1 MPAQT
6 RNAKRQ
12 HNSALLG
19 DLICH
24 DDILESILKI
34 GAPQDGVNLIV
45 TCKELYNLDMSQ
57 PGPNKVVTK
66 WLWEVGKERKQ
77 ALVEALRGNASTLS
91 AAKRKMLSKQEAR
104 MISYE
109 KAVHAMRWIRPQK
122 GLLLGAPSAH
132 GGSRNANTTDL
143 VYKLQRQNLWI

>member
-34 GAPQDGVNLIV
+34 GAPQ
-45 TCKELYNLDMSQ
+45 MSVHRALKSRL
-57 PGPNKVVTK
+57 KVVV
-66 WLWEVGKERKQ
+66 LFCIEH
-77 ALVEALRGNASTLS
+77 ALVPFRFAGEAS
-91 AAKRKMLSKQEAR
+91 
-104 MISYE
+104 
-109 KAVHAMRWIRPQK
+109 P
-122 GLLLGAPSAH
+122 
-132 GGSRNANTTDL
+132 
-143 VYKLQRQNLWI
+143 

>member
-34 GAPQDGVNLIV
+34 GAPQMSVHRALKSRLKVSRSVLHRTRSCSVSFRGRSVAIDNMSPVAALFASMMRAAAPLVDAFLREKSSCLATTVERLRTLG
-45 TCKELYNLDMSQ
+45 TAAERCEL
-57 PGPNKVVTK
+57 
-66 WLWEVGKERKQ
+66 R
-77 ALVEALRGNASTLS
+77 
-91 AAKRKMLSKQEAR
+91 
-104 MISYE
+104 
-109 KAVHAMRWIRPQK
+109 
-122 GLLLGAPSAH
+122 
-132 GGSRNANTTDL
+132 
-143 VYKLQRQNLWI
+143 